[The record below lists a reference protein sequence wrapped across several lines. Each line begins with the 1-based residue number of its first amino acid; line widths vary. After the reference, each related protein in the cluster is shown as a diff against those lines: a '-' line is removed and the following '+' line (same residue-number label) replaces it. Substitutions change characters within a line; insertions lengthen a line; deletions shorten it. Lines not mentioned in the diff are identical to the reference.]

1 MAINFINMNIGKI
14 KINLNTWS
22 SLLFVSNIIHLWGK
36 NESKYLVSWIILC
49 SSSIIY
55 HQTKNK
61 YILIIDKLAIY
72 NVTYNGLICFLK
84 YEIDLIQRILITLTF
99 VHVCILYFIGYLYSK
114 FIYDKIYGQRYHVL
128 MHFIGCVGH
137 HLITYNIKKI

>member
-1 MAINFINMNIGKI
+1 MNIGKI
-14 KINLNTWS
+14 KINLNTLS

-36 NESKYLVSWIILC
+36 NESKYLISWIILC

-61 YILIIDKLAIY
+61 FILIIDKIAIY

-84 YEIDLIQRILITLTF
+84 YEIDLIQRTLITLTF

-114 FIYDKIYGQRYHVL
+114 FIYSARVYFCKKVFERFRL
-128 MHFIGCVGH
+128 FF
-137 HLITYNIKKI
+137 NIFVIIDVNVSSTL

>member
-1 MAINFINMNIGKI
+1 MKIDKI
-14 KINLNTWS
+14 KINLNTLS
-22 SLLFVSNIIHLWGK
+22 SLLFISNIIHLWQK
-36 NESKYLVSWIILC
+36 NESRYLMSWVILC
-49 SSSIIY
+49 LSSIIY

-72 NVTYNGLICFLK
+72 NVTCNGLICYLK
-84 YEIDLIQRILITLTF
+84 YEIELTQRALIILTF
-99 VHVCILYFIGYLYSK
+99 ICVNYLYFIGYIYSK
-114 FIYDKIYGQRYHVL
+114 FIYDKKHGSRYHVL